1 MELWGQVMQRLDPNG
16 RGKINYAAFEKEME
30 YNGLQLESESLTDEE
45 QYAQYQKV
53 KEEV

>member
-30 YNGLQLESESLTDEE
+30 YNGLQLESENLTDEE
-45 QYAQYQKV
+45 
-53 KEEV
+53 